1 MTEREI
7 LLKKIGTAKF
17 AITDLDLFLDTHP
30 ADQEMLK
37 RREDYEAQLKPLVQ
51 QFEKQFGPLTKDD
64 TAVNKWNWVK
74 DPWPW
79 YMEG

>member
-17 AITDLDLFLDTHP
+17 AVTDIDLFLDSHP
-30 ADQEMLK
+30 GDTEMLK
-37 RREDYEAQLKPLVQ
+37 RREEFEAQLKPLIQ
-51 QFEKQFGPLTKDD
+51 QFEQQYGPLTKDE
-64 TAVNKWNWVK
+64 TAVNIWNWVK

-79 YMEG
+79 DMEG